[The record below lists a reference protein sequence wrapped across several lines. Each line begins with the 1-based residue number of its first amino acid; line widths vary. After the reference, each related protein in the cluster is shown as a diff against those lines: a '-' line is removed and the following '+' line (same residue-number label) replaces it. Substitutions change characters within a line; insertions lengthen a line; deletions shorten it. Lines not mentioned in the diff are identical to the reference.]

1 MKHFKKIIAFV
12 LAVLTLTCAA
22 IPVLAAEVTMNNV
35 NVRKGPGTG
44 YTVAYKLSPGTELTV
59 RFHAYGSSL
68 NGSKNWY
75 CVTWYGSDS
84 KFHEGYIHESYLTDR
99 TTSNQR
105 PSDVDSAFGSS
116 TLKYGSKGIYV
127 YNMQLALYATGY
139 LDSTDDCDGV
149 YGRDTET
156 ALKDFQRDHVDGDYE
171 GQNVVDGLAG
181 PQTKKALWRKASG
194 YLKKSGVI
202 FPEG

>member
-44 YTVAYKLSPGTELTV
+44 YTVACKLSPGTQLTV

-68 NGSKNWY
+68 NGSKDWY

-84 KFHEGYIHESYLTDR
+84 KFHEGYIHGSYLTDR
-99 TTSNQR
+99 TFSQLHPTSIKT
-105 PSDVDSAFGSS
+105 AFGSN
-116 TLKYGSKGIYV
+116 TLKYGSKGVYV
-127 YNMQLALYATGY
+127 YNVQLALYATGY
-139 LDSTDDCDGV
+139 LDSSDDCDGV
-149 YGRDTET
+149 YGRNTET

-171 GQNVVDGLAG
+171 GQNVVDGLVG
-181 PQTKKALWRKASG
+181 IQTKTALWRKASG
-194 YLKKSGVI
+194 YLQSYGAI
-202 FPEG
+202 RPEE